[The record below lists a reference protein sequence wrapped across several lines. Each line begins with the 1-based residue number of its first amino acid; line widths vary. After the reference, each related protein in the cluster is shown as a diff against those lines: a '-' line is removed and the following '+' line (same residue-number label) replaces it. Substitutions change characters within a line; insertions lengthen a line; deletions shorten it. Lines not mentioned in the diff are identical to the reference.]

1 MAVFMEAIEE
11 AHSLDRHGVRERAA
25 EEFDTD
31 RIVDCVVQALGA
43 SLQPL
48 SWLNRVF
55 SAILVTMPEV
65 ARILS
70 QIESGGESICVEL
83 LSRV

>member
-43 SLQPL
+43 SLRHCGGPFP
-48 SWLNRVF
+48 SG
-55 SAILVTMPEV
+55 
-65 ARILS
+65 
-70 QIESGGESICVEL
+70 IEFFRL
-83 LSRV
+83 F